1 MGFVMGTLRPL
12 VLYPYFTPNPQNK
25 ESRPVRANRLIMILV
40 LSSTNISVE
49 ITASLCSL
57 LMLGWLLY
65 LQFPEIVVVFYRDV
79 ASPPQAKK
87 GKEPGA
93 LGST

>member
-1 MGFVMGTLRPL
+1 
-12 VLYPYFTPNPQNK
+12 
-25 ESRPVRANRLIMILV
+25 
-40 LSSTNISVE
+40 
-49 ITASLCSL
+49 
-57 LMLGWLLY
+57 MLGWLLY